1 MVTQDTI
8 EEFFEDQFQN
18 TSRFFLYK
26 DKQLLKKGEYREFA
40 LEQIGKASRTFWS
53 VTFSVFI
60 CSYWGIMSFIEYG
73 AGPNWFDLIFGL
85 SAWIAIIGILFY
97 SAKEYYTIKSSMF
110 LLIKLLDEKE
120 IEPAA

>member
-1 MVTQDTI
+1 MATQAII
-8 EEFFEDQFQN
+8 EEFFQDQFQN
-18 TSRFFLYK
+18 TSRFFLYR
-26 DKQLLKKGEYREFA
+26 DKQLLEKGRYREFA
-40 LEQIGKASRTFWS
+40 QEQISKSSKIFWS

-73 AGPNWFDLIFGL
+73 AAPNWFDLTIGL
-85 SAWIAIIGILFY
+85 TAWVAIIGILFY

-120 IEPAA
+120 IESAA